1 MKSLLR
7 IDTISKKVLLMLMSV
22 AIVSTVSVALV
33 FSAYELNSA
42 KREQIESLESVSN
55 MLSPNIT
62 AALLFDDQDTIAEL
76 IKPVLSRSDI
86 VLVSVTNI
94 NGDVLAESTAPNI
107 DKTSLNET
115 SNVTKVSTLLTLDN
129 QKYGELSITAN
140 DSYIKDRIQFYG
152 KFLLLLL
159 LSTFAL
165 SLFLSLVLRRIFL
178 SPILYLA
185 DTADKI
191 TKSNDYSLRA
201 KQHSKDEIGQLATCF
216 NSMLDTI
223 EQRDILLESQVA
235 LRTKELENANTQLH
249 EYAYQDGLTDLP
261 NRRYFYKKLQSLID
275 IDNMQFALIFIDLDG
290 FKEVNDTLG
299 HDYGDLLLH
308 QVAKRLRSCVRSND
322 TVARLG
328 GDEFTLI
335 IEGINDVER
344 ASDIAQKVKQSLMQ
358 CISINGSQVYVTG
371 SIGLTFYPTDGRS
384 VEDLVKHADQAM
396 YLSKSK
402 GRNRYEFFS
411 YVIEEQAIEKR
422 RKLEE
427 IRVALKTDQFVLYY
441 QPIFDIDGINVGKAE
456 ALIRW
461 QHPQLGLVGPNEFI
475 PLAEQN
481 GLIEDIGNWVREQA
495 IKDAAHW
502 FRLTGKVTQVSVNTS
517 PLQIDHA
524 GKWVDEWLAT
534 CNKFGLP
541 RDTMI
546 IEVTENTLMD
556 PDSPIQQQMHRLNQY
571 GIDIAIDD
579 FGVGYSSLAYLQRL
593 DIDILKIDRSFIQ
606 HMETNESS
614 IALVRAIITMA
625 SHLNVKVVAEGV
637 ETKGQHQILQQLSC
651 DYLQGYL
658 FAKPMPAKDFIQ
670 TYIKP
675 LEAQHNPLVI
685 D

>member
-1 MKSLLR
+1 MKSILSLN
-7 IDTISKKVLLMLMSV
+7 TISKKLLFILMSV
-22 AIVSTVSVALV
+22 AIVATVSVALV
-33 FSAYELNSA
+33 FSAYELSSA
-42 KREQIESLESVSN
+42 KREQIESLQSVSN

-62 AALLFDDQDTIAEL
+62 AALLFDDQDTIKEL

-86 VLVSVTNI
+86 LSVIVTNI
-94 NGDVLAESTAPNI
+94 DGQVLAESTANNV
-107 DKTSLNET
+107 DLTSLKET
-115 SNVTKVSTLLTLDN
+115 DNLTKVATALTLDS
-129 QKYGELSITAN
+129 QSYGELFIIAD
-140 DSYIKDRIQFYG
+140 DSYINDRIQFYG

-159 LSTFAL
+159 LSSFAV
-165 SLFLSLVLRRIFL
+165 SLFLSLALRRIFL
-178 SPILYLA
+178 SPILYLSEISE
-185 DTADKI
+185 KI
-191 TKSNDYSLRA
+191 TTSNDYTLRA
-201 KQHSKDEIGQLATCF
+201 KEQSKDEIGQLTTCF

-223 EQRDILLESQVA
+223 EQREALLESQVK
-235 LRTKELENANTQLH
+235 LRTKELENANGQLH
-249 EYAYQDGLTDLP
+249 EFAYKDGLTNLP
-261 NRRYFYKKLQSLID
+261 NRRYFYKKLQSLIEVN
-275 IDNMQFALIFIDLDG
+275 NMQFALIFIDLDG

-308 QVAKRLRSCVRSND
+308 QVAKRLQNCVRAND

-344 ASDIAQKVKQSLMQ
+344 ATEIAQKVKNSLMQ
-358 CISINGSQVYVTG
+358 CININGSQAHITG
-371 SIGLTFYPTDGRS
+371 SIGLTFYPADGRC

-422 RKLEE
+422 RILEE
-427 IRVALKTDQFVLYY
+427 IRIALKEDQFTLYY
-441 QPIFDIDGINVGKAE
+441 QPIFDLDGINVTKAE

-461 QHPQLGLVGPNEFI
+461 QHPQKGLLGPNEFI
-475 PLAEQN
+475 PIAEQN
-481 GLIEDIGNWVREQA
+481 GLIEQIGNWVRDQA

-502 FRLTGKVTQVSVNTS
+502 FRLTGKIMQVSVNCS
-517 PLQIDHA
+517 PLQFDRA
-524 GKWVDEWLAT
+524 GLWVDDWILA
-534 CNKFGLP
+534 CNKSGLP

-556 PDSPIQQQMHRLNQY
+556 PESPIQQQLRRLSDH

-625 SHLNVKVVAEGV
+625 RHLKVKVVAEGV
-637 ETKGQHQILQQLSC
+637 ETTGQHQLLQQLSC
-651 DYLQGYL
+651 DYLQGFL
-658 FAKPMPAKDFIQ
+658 FAKPMPSEKFTDLYV
-670 TYIKP
+670 TP
-675 LEAQHNPLVI
+675 LTLRVN
-685 D
+685 